1 MMRIDPGATASDSA
15 GLPYPDRCPPARCAY
30 FLDLD
35 GTLVEIAQHPTAV
48 IVAPELPALIADLHA
63 AAGGALALISGR
75 PLADIDRLVGLKY
88 LPVAGQ
94 HGSERR
100 DARGQV
106 HVHPVDVHALSELRK
121 RARSWCATHPGL
133 ALEDKGLSIALH
145 YRTAPELAA
154 VAERLVREA
163 IGDTNA
169 DFQIQTG
176 KMVFEIK
183 PAGPDK
189 GRAIVEFLAESPF
202 AGRLPVFIGDDVT
215 DEHGFA
221 AVNTLG
227 GVSIKVGDGA
237 TAARRRLPSV
247 DDVHCWLRS
256 ALAN

>member
-1 MMRIDPGATASDSA
+1 
-15 GLPYPDRCPPARCAY
+15 
-30 FLDLD
+30 LDFD
-35 GTLVEIAQHPTAV
+35 GTLVDIALRPSAV
-48 IVAPELPALIADLHA
+48 KVAPELPALMAELHT

-106 HVHPVDVHALSELRK
+106 HVHPVDVEALAELRT
-121 RARSWCATHPGL
+121 RAQSWCVTHPGL

-145 YRTAPELAA
+145 YRTAPELGA
-154 VAERLVREA
+154 VAERLVRDA
-163 IGDTNA
+163 IGDANA
-169 DFQIQTG
+169 NFHIQTG

-189 GRAIVEFLAESPF
+189 GRAIEEFLAESPF
-202 AGRLPVFIGDDVT
+202 VGRLPVFIGDDVT
-215 DEHGFA
+215 DEHGFD
-221 AVNTLG
+221 AVNARG

-237 TAARRRLPSV
+237 SAARWRLQSV
-247 DDVHCWLRS
+247 ADVHRWLRD
-256 ALAN
+256 ALTA

>member
-1 MMRIDPGATASDSA
+1 MMRVDPGVTASDSA
-15 GLPYPDRCPPARCAY
+15 RLPYPDRLQPARCAY
-30 FLDLD
+30 FLDFD
-35 GTLVEIAQHPTAV
+35 GTLVEIALRPSAV
-48 IVAPELPALIADLHA
+48 KVAPELPALMAELHT

-75 PLADIDRLVGLKY
+75 PLADIDRMVGLKY

-106 HVHPVDVHALSELRK
+106 HVHPVDVDALSELRT
-121 RARSWCATHPGL
+121 RAQSWCATHPGL

-154 VAERLVREA
+154 VAERLVRDA
-163 IGDTNA
+163 IGEANA
-169 DFQIQTG
+169 DFHIQTG

-183 PAGPDK
+183 PTGPDK
-189 GRAIVEFLAESPF
+189 GRAIEAFLSESPF

-215 DEHGFA
+215 DEHGFD
-221 AVNTLG
+221 AVNARG

-237 TAARRRLPSV
+237 SAARWRLQSV
-247 DDVHCWLRS
+247 ADVHRWLRS
-256 ALAN
+256 AIAG